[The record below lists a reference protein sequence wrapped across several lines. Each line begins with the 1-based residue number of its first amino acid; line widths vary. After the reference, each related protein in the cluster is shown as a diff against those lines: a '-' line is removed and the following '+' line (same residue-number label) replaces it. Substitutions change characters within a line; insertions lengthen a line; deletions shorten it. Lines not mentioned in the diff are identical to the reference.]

1 MARVTIED
9 CLEKIPNTFQL
20 ITVAAKRAKQIAN
33 GAPVLVEEENDKPTV
48 LALREIAEGLVDASI
63 LVESET
69 ANLDELIE
77 QELESADQ
85 SELSN
90 NEELIADSS
99 ESMQIEEPE
108 AQEE

>member
-20 ITVAAKRAKQIAN
+20 IKAAAKRARQIAN

-48 LALREIAEGLVDASI
+48 LALREIAEGFVDASI
-63 LVESET
+63 LVQSEA
-69 ANLDELIE
+69 ANLDDLIE

-85 SELSN
+85 SEVSN

-108 AQEE
+108 A

>member
-1 MARVTIED
+1 
-9 CLEKIPNTFQL
+9 
-20 ITVAAKRAKQIAN
+20 
-33 GAPVLVEEENDKPTV
+33 
-48 LALREIAEGLVDASI
+48 
-63 LVESET
+63 
-69 ANLDELIE
+69 LIE